1 MGGVPGTS
9 TVGGDKGLKAINN
22 FIDKLNVFEKK
33 NKTPSEG
40 GQNTDYRD
48 GDSGP
53 AQVPA
58 ETTPAQKS
66 GHYEVN
72 GRPLGSDELPGP
84 GAIWVEDNQ

>member
-1 MGGVPGTS
+1 MAGAVGTG
-9 TVGGDKGLKAINN
+9 TVGGDKGARGLNT
-22 FIDKLNVFEKK
+22 FLDKLNFFEKK
-33 NKTPSEG
+33 KPSEG
-40 GQNTDYRD
+40 TQNTDYRD

-66 GHYEVN
+66 GHYELN

-84 GAIWVEDNQ
+84 GAIWVEDKQ